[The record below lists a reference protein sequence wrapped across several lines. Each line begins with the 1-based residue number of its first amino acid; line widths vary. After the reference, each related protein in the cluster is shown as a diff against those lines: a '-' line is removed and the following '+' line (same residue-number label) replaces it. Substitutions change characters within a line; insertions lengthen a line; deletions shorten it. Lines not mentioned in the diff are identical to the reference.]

1 MGEKEVVEEEEEVVK
16 VEREVDVEKSNI
28 RAMNVVCS
36 LCMKMST
43 QKDIHQKAFTWALS
57 QERCQ

>member
-1 MGEKEVVEEEEEVVK
+1 MVEEEEEVVK

>member
-1 MGEKEVVEEEEEVVK
+1 MEEEEEKVVK